1 MFHPLLLILT
11 VTANAEGIDKV
22 VAIVGNDIILQSEV
36 EIERLLNPFD
46 NTASAIWIHHEF
58 GPLERLVMSAQ
69 LRTSA
74 GSIALYQ
81 PTDSS
86 VRARVTS
93 IRTTMGDSQY
103 EEFCRVTGLDNMVL
117 TTIIKRRMVAE
128 KFAARNINSDTANLE
143 QWDHQLEMMLIGLR
157 EKISVRYTN

>member
-1 MFHPLLLILT
+1 MFHPLLLTL
-11 VTANAEGIDKV
+11 VVAVNAETIDKV
-22 VAIVGNDIILQSEV
+22 VAIVSNDIILQSEV
-36 EIERLLNPFD
+36 EIEQLLNPFD
-46 NTASAIWIHHEF
+46 SGESALWKHHEF

-103 EEFCRVTGLDNMVL
+103 EEFCRVTGLDNMTL
-117 TTIIKRRMVAE
+117 TTIIKRRMIAE
-128 KFAARNINSDTANLE
+128 KFAARNINSDSANLE
-143 QWDHQLEMMLIGLR
+143 QWDHQLEMILIGFR
-157 EKISVRYTN
+157 EKISVRYAD